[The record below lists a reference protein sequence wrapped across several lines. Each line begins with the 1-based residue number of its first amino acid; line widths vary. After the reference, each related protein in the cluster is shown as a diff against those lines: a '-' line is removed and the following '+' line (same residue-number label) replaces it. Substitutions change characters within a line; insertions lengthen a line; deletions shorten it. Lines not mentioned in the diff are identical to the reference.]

1 MSILSRLDSTAELK
15 LLKNDELKTLAE
27 EIRQV
32 LLDTVMKN
40 GGHLASN
47 LGVVELTIAL
57 HSVFSSP
64 EDRIIWDVGHQ
75 SYVHKL
81 LTGRYGE
88 FGTLRTYGGLSGFQ
102 KRSESVH
109 DSFGAGHSS
118 TSVSAA
124 VGLACADK
132 MAGRDSTTV
141 AVIGD
146 GAFTG
151 GMAYEALN
159 NIAEKDLNLVIILN
173 DNEMSIGTN
182 VGGITRYLSNFRTSP
197 RYFRF
202 KHGLKSFLSAIPL
215 LGKGLIALATGIKNF
230 FKRLLLKENLF
241 ESMGLNYLGPVD
253 GYDIKRLKSVL
264 QEAKK
269 SKKSTI
275 VHVRTVK
282 GKGYAPAEADPEKY
296 HGVAKNFGEQGKVK
310 TKSFSSVFGEI
321 ITERAA
327 EDSKLCAVCAAMCE
341 GTGLGNFSRA
351 YADRF
356 FDVGIAEEHGMTFCA
371 ALSAGGMHPVF
382 ALYSTFAQRA
392 YDQILHDAALQ
403 SLPVVLALDRAGLVG
418 EDGATH
424 HGVFDVSFLQQVPGA
439 VIYSPET
446 EEEMKACFEKAFEF
460 DSLCAVRY
468 PRGGEKS
475 YDRSGFV
482 KSEALSYK
490 DFGENPDLAL
500 VTYGRLTEN
509 ACKAAEL
516 LRAEGR
522 SVRVVK
528 ALRLKPLD
536 GKALEAVLSGAGN
549 VYFLE
554 EGIEHGGFSEL
565 ALAYLAQQGFLQGR
579 KSFIRAIDDRF
590 VAHGDLENLFAE
602 CGFLPEQIAAEIKKK
617 F

>member
-1 MSILSRLDSTAELK
+1 MSILSRLDSTAELE
-15 LLKNDELKTLAE
+15 LMKNDELKALAE

-47 LGVVELTIAL
+47 LGVVELTVAL

-118 TSVSAA
+118 TSISAA
-124 VGLACADK
+124 VGFACADK
-132 MAGRDSTTV
+132 TAGRDNTTV

-159 NIAEKDLNLVIILN
+159 NIAEKDLKLVIILN

-182 VGGITRYLSNFRTSP
+182 VGGMTRYLSNFRTSP

-202 KHGLKSFLSAIPL
+202 KRGLKKFFSAIPF
-215 LGKGLIALATGIKNF
+215 LGKGLIALATGVKNF
-230 FKRLLLKENLF
+230 FKRLVIKENLF
-241 ESMGLNYLGPVD
+241 ESMGLNYLGPID

-264 QEAKK
+264 KEAKD
-269 SKKSTI
+269 SRESTI

-282 GKGYAPAEADPEKY
+282 GKGYAPAESDPEKF
-296 HGVAKNFGEQGKVK
+296 HGVSKNFTEQKNSA
-310 TKSFSSVFGEI
+310 KSFSSVFGEL
-321 ITERAA
+321 ITERA
-327 EDSKLCAVCAAMCE
+327 ESDPKLCAVCAAMCE
-341 GTGLGNFSRA
+341 GTGLGGFSRR
-351 YADRF
+351 YGERF
-356 FDVGIAEEHGMTFCA
+356 YDVGIAEEHGMTFCA

-424 HGVFDVSFLQQVPGA
+424 HGVFDVSFLMQVPGS

-446 EEEMKACFEKAFEF
+446 EAEMRACFDKAFRF

-468 PRGGEKS
+468 PRGGES
-475 YDRSGFV
+475 RYDRGGFV
-482 KSEALSYK
+482 SADELCFK
-490 DFGENPDLAL
+490 DFGPAPETAIL
-500 VTYGRLTEN
+500 TYGRLCEN

-516 LRAEGR
+516 LEAEGK
-522 SVRVVK
+522 SVRVIK
-528 ALRLKPLD
+528 ALRLKPFDVEQLCD
-536 GKALEAVLSGAGN
+536 VLSSTKN
-549 VYFLE
+549 LYFLE
-554 EGIEHGGFSEL
+554 EGIKNGGFSQCVLAEL
-565 ALAYLAQQGFLQGR
+565 TQNGFMRDR
-579 KSFIRAIDDRF
+579 KSFIRAIDEHF
-590 VAHGDLENLFAE
+590 VTHGEVDKLFE
-602 CGFLPEQIAAEIKKK
+602 DCGFLPQQIAEEIKMK

>member
-15 LLKNDELKTLAE
+15 LMKNDELKALAA

-81 LTGRYGE
+81 LTGRYKD
-88 FGTLRTYGGLSGFQ
+88 FDTLRAYGGLSGFQ
-102 KRSESVH
+102 KRSESAH

-132 MAGRDSTTV
+132 MSGRENTTV

-159 NIAEKDLNLVIILN
+159 NIAEKGLKLVIILN

-182 VGGITRYLSNFRTSP
+182 VGGMTRYLSNFRTSP

-202 KHGLKSFLSAIPL
+202 KRGLKKVLSAIPL
-215 LGKGLIALATGIKNF
+215 LGKGLIALATGTKNL
-230 FKRLLLKENLF
+230 FKRLVLKENLF

-264 QEAKK
+264 SEAKD
-269 SKKSTI
+269 SNESTI

-282 GKGYAPAEADPEKY
+282 GKGYAPAEADPERY
-296 HGVAKNFGEQGKVK
+296 HGVSKNFGEQREAKA
-310 TKSFSSVFGEI
+310 KSFSAVFGEL
-321 ITERAA
+321 ITERAS
-327 EDSKLCAVCAAMCE
+327 EDGSLCAVCAAMCE
-341 GTGLGNFSRA
+341 GTGLGEFSRKHS
-351 YADRF
+351 DRF

-382 ALYSTFAQRA
+382 AVYSTFAQRA

-418 EDGATH
+418 EDGGTH
-424 HGVFDVSFLQQVPGA
+424 HGVFDVSFLMQVPDS

-446 EEEMKACFEKAFEF
+446 EAEMRTCFDKAFSF

-468 PRGGEKS
+468 PRGGEIN
-475 YDRSGFV
+475 YDRSGFT
-482 KSEALSYK
+482 ENGALSYK
-490 DFGENPDLAL
+490 DFGEGPKLAII
-500 VTYGRLTEN
+500 TYGRLSAN

-516 LRAEGR
+516 LSAQGKG
-522 SVRVVK
+522 VRVVK
-528 ALRLKPLD
+528 VLRLKPL
-536 GKALEAVLSGAGN
+536 GCSELKEALKDVNAL
-549 VYFLE
+549 YFLE
-554 EGIEHGGFSEL
+554 EGIKNGGFSEC
-565 ALAYLAQQGFLQGR
+565 ALAALAQSGFMQGR
-579 KSFIRAIDDRF
+579 KSFIRAIDGF
-590 VAHGDLENLFAE
+590 VTHGELERLFAD
-602 CGFLPEQIAAEIKKK
+602 CGFLPEQIAAEVKLK